1 MDAVSDLSFFV
12 LLAKCATLARAAQ
25 ELGVTPPTVSKRL
38 AALEQ
43 RLGVRLMNRTTRRIS
58 LTAEGEAYL
67 ADGARLLDELN
78 ILEQTV
84 AGAHAIPR
92 GLLRVHATLGFGR
105 RHIVPAISRFIQAH
119 PEVEIQL
126 QLSDR
131 PANLVEQGFDVAIRF
146 GEAPDSRLTARTVAF
161 NRRLLCASPQY
172 LQEAGEPVRPGELQ
186 SHKCI
191 IIRESDETYGTW
203 HLSSGP
209 RTETVKVRGR
219 LSANDGE
226 SALAWALDG
235 HGILLRSEWD
245 AAPYLRSGRLRHVL
259 QDWTLPS
266 ANIMAVYPT
275 RQNLSAKTRAFV
287 DNLMDWFSA
296 QRRPN
301 DTPDYRW

>member
-38 AALEQ
+38 ASLEQ

-67 ADGARLLDELN
+67 ADGSRLLDELN
-78 ILEQTV
+78 MLEQTV
-84 AGAHAIPR
+84 AGARVIPR

-119 PEVEIQL
+119 PEVDIQL

-131 PANLVEQGFDVAIRF
+131 PINLVEQGFDVAIRF
-146 GEAPDSRLTARTVAF
+146 GETPDSRLTARTVAF
-161 NRRLLCASPQY
+161 NRRLLCASAQY
-172 LQEAGEPVRPGELQ
+172 LQQVGEPLRPSELQ
-186 SHKCI
+186 SHHCI

-203 HLSSGP
+203 HLSNGT

-226 SALAWALDG
+226 AALAWALDG

-245 AAPYLRSGRLRHVL
+245 AAPYLRSGRLRQIL
-259 QDWTLPS
+259 PDWTLPA
-266 ANIMAVYPT
+266 ANIVALYPT

-287 DNLMDWFSA
+287 DSLMDWFSA
-296 QRRPN
+296 QRQPD
-301 DTPDYRW
+301 DTPDARW